1 MAADRYLVLI
11 AFHHIIGDGISGP
24 LFLKK
29 LERAYLDIGQDHA
42 PLPLADFTATDQTT
56 YDTAEINA
64 FWRQHLTNAY
74 ALNPL
79 TPSIKTDQ
87 QQLLQQTIDHTIWQ
101 NIRVFLMGFSNCN
114 SPIIFLM
121 SALKA
126 YTSNLISICISGL
139 CLNLYHIYLLFLL

>member
-87 QQLLQQTIDHTIWQ
+87 QQILQQTIDHTLWQ
-101 NIRVFLMGFSNCN
+101 KMRQFCKANKTTPAIFITYFPRVHIPVFLNY
-114 SPIIFLM
+114 L
-121 SALKA
+121 SA
-126 YTSNLISICISGL
+126 
-139 CLNLYHIYLLFLL
+139 